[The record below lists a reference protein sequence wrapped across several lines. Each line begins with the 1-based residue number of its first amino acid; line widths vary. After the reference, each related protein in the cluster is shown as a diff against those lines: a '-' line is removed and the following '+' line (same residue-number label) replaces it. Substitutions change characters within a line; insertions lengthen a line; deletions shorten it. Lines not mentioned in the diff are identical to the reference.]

1 MLGTLFVQKVL
12 QTEGLPTRRRYHV
25 AEDSGSISPPSGMA
39 GNANNAIFF
48 ILINYKAR
56 VFVS

>member
-39 GNANNAIFF
+39 GNAIFY
-48 ILINYKAR
+48 IHINYQK
-56 VFVS
+56 VSE